1 MASKNVVE
9 ITDSNFDAQVQ
20 SQAGLTMVDFWA
32 EWCGPCVRLGPTID
46 QLADDYAGKIKV
58 GKMNVDLNPNTPS
71 QFQIKSIPTILFF
84 KGGKVV
90 DQMLGAQSKDAF
102 VATISKHL

>member
-46 QLADDYAGKIKV
+46 QLADDYAGKLKV